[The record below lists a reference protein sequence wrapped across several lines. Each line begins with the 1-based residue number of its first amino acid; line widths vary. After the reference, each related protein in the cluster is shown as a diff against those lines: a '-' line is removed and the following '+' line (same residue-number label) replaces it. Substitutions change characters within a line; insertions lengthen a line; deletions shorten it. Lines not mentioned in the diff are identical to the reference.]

1 MVYSIKMVEPS
12 LVLLDEERAEIL
24 GPFTHVKETGLPPV
38 SMSHKTYTFGQ
49 IDEVKA
55 NQTLDVLLGRIRS
68 LAFCCGNL

>member
-38 SMSHKTYTFGQ
+38 SMSHKTYTF
-49 IDEVKA
+49 D
-55 NQTLDVLLGRIRS
+55 
-68 LAFCCGNL
+68 